1 MIAVIR
7 IHGQVKLKKE
17 LVETL
22 NRMRIRRKL
31 ACTIVDEN
39 DKIMMGMLKKVRQY
53 VAYGEIDDKML
64 KELVLKRGKMEKE
77 KPVQEKD
84 VDNIVQGIKKGDWKI
99 KKFFRLH
106 PPIRGFKKST
116 KQSTPKGILGKHEDI
131 TKLLR
136 RML

>member
-7 IHGQVKLKKE
+7 IHGQVKLRKE
-17 LVETL
+17 LAETL

-31 ACTIVDEN
+31 ACCLVDEK
-39 DKIMMGMLKKVRQY
+39 DRVMMGMLKKVRQY

-64 KELVLKRGKMEKE
+64 KELILKRGKMENG

-84 VDNIVQGIKKGDWKI
+84 VDKIIEGIKKGDWKI
-99 KKFFRLH
+99 KKYFRLH
-106 PPIRGFKKST
+106 PPIGGFKKST
-116 KQSTPKGILGKHEDI
+116 KQVVPKGILGKHKDI
-131 TKLLR
+131 TKLLG